1 MIEFPHNLYL
11 LFVNKMSVCDSFKR
25 SSRNGV
31 ALTRSQQMVR
41 RRRVVPSAKYR
52 VRFRPKAS
60 GPRTRI
66 RAGEVQVE
74 CDIEIHGGA
83 AVTCCQYKQSAEPE
97 RQKHEVWSTT
107 SGQV

>member
-11 LFVNKMSVCDSFKR
+11 LFVNEMSVCDSFKR
-25 SSRNGV
+25 SSRSGV

-41 RRRVVPSAKYR
+41 GRRVVPSAKSR
-52 VRFRPKAS
+52 VRYRPNAS

-74 CDIEIHGGA
+74 WDIDIHG
-83 AVTCCQYKQSAEPE
+83 QYKQSAEPE
-97 RQKHEVWSTT
+97 GQKHGVWSTT
-107 SGQV
+107 SVSQGHV